1 EWRDRDQRLI
11 PELSKSG
18 TLQPFEKEYFRKDG
32 SRVPVLIGAAAFE
45 ENGNEGVAFVL
56 DLTERKQQ
64 EREISALNDR
74 LITAQ
79 EQERIR
85 IAGELHD
92 GVMQDI
98 LAITMML
105 GSARRRIPDGS
116 DSKAQ
121 IDAVQERLVHVGA
134 DLRRLSH
141 HLHTPLLHER
151 GLPKAVQIYCE
162 ELSAACTIPIAC
174 DAEEGAR
181 GISRGAALPLFRIVQ
196 EALGNA

>member
-1 EWRDRDQRLI
+1 M
-11 PELSKSG
+11 
-18 TLQPFEKEYFRKDG
+18 
-32 SRVPVLIGAAAFE
+32 
-45 ENGNEGVAFVL
+45 
-56 DLTERKQQ
+56 
-64 EREISALNDR
+64 
-74 LITAQ
+74 ITAQ

-105 GSARRRIPDGS
+105 GSAKRRIADGS
-116 DSKAQ
+116 DSKNK
-121 IDAVQERLVHVGA
+121 IDAVQERVVRVGA

-151 GLPKAVQIYCE
+151 GLPNAVKLYCE
-162 ELSAACTIPIAC
+162 ELSAACGIPIAC

-181 GISRGAALPLFRIVQ
+181 VISRAAELPLFRIVQ
-196 EALGNA
+196 EALGNAVKHARANRLSVRVTRAGDDLSLIVSDDGVGF